1 MLKRIQQRSK
11 NQRLLIFIVA
21 FVGIVLLLLTGATL
35 LSLSALNSGGRVEA
49 QALVPSV
56 TVAQYAILPG
66 DEAFPAALA
75 VAPDGTIYTGS
86 YLTGALWSI
95 GTDGAVVEIPAAD
108 VVLASIVGLTV
119 APDGTLYIVA
129 RSDPDPRIGGGSLRQ
144 LLPDGAI
151 GDVAMPNF
159 VSPDDVTLDSQGRIY
174 VSDRGADEI
183 WRFDVDGDVANGSA
197 WWTPPTLEGIDA
209 YEPTGLAYDAAN
221 DAIVVTDPLAN
232 TIYRV
237 PVESGE
243 AELLYQ
249 HGDRQF
255 PPGFDGVTV
264 AADGTIY
271 VAALAQNGVVELRD
285 GELVYIAGNFR
296 GASDVDLAPDGRHLY
311 VTNFDQSSIGQRYQ
325 FGATITQ
332 PQLPFALDVITLPN

>member
-11 NQRLLIFIVA
+11 NQRLLIFIVV
-21 FVGIVLLLLTGATL
+21 FVGIVLLLLIGATL

-49 QALVPSV
+49 QALVPDV

-75 VAPDGTIYTGS
+75 VAPDATVYTGS

-95 GTDGAVVEIPAAD
+95 DTDGAVVEIPATD
-108 VVLASIVGLTV
+108 VVLASIVGLTF
-119 APDGTLYIVA
+119 AQDGTLYIVA
-129 RSDPDPRIGGGSLRQ
+129 RNDPDPRTAGGSLQR
-144 LLPDGAI
+144 LSADGVISEYTSHA
-151 GDVAMPNF
+151 F
-159 VSPDDVTLDSQGRIY
+159 VSPDDVAIDSQGSVY
-174 VSDRGADEI
+174 VSDRGSDEI
-183 WRFDVDGDVANGSA
+183 WRFNVGGADGFE
-197 WWTPPTLEGIDA
+197 WWTPPALEGIEA

-221 DAIVVTDPLAN
+221 DAIIVTDPLAN

-271 VAALAQNGVVELRD
+271 VAALGQNGVVELRD

-325 FGATITQ
+325 FGTTITQ
-332 PQLPFALDVITLPN
+332 PQLPFALDVVTLSS